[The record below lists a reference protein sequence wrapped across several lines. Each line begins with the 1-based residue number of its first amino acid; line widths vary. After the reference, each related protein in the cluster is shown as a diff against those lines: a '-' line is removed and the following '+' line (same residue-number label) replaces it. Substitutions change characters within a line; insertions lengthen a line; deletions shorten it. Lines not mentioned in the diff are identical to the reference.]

1 MANAT
6 GFAFGNK
13 YNLNWQKETQ
23 VKLVNFMSEVLALLK
38 VKKEIFYVR
47 HNTFTKREKV
57 GPTFRSVPSNFFYF
71 STG

>member
-13 YNLNWQKETQ
+13 YNLNWQKETK
-23 VKLVNFMSEVLALLK
+23 VKLINLMSEGLALLK
-38 VKKEIFYVR
+38 VKKKFFAIGIT
-47 HNTFTKREKV
+47 HSKREKV
-57 GPTFRSVPSNFFYF
+57 GPTLRSVPSNFFYF

>member
-6 GFAFGNK
+6 GFAFGSK

-23 VKLVNFMSEVLALLK
+23 IKLVNFMSEVLALLK
-38 VKKEIFYVR
+38 VKKKF
-47 HNTFTKREKV
+47 FTIGITHLLKEKKV